1 MAMVSQSLNLSAV
14 REGQADYCGRDISK
28 TISLEERDKYWR
40 RSEIYRK
47 WLLGR
52 VFDAQS
58 TNVVTVMVFPI
69 EVGEPNYRESEIP

>member
-1 MAMVSQSLNLSAV
+1 MVSQFLQAGAI
-14 REGQADYCGRDISK
+14 RWAQADSCERDVSK

-47 WLLGR
+47 WLLDR
-52 VFDAQS
+52 VFDS
-58 TNVVTVMVFPI
+58 HSRNVVTVMVFPI